1 MMQKRWCA
9 TIFRSGVLLFGF
21 IGTAILSSA
30 QAGKAELFGVV
41 EDPSGLPLS
50 GAKVHAEEQA
60 TGTVFQANTDG
71 RGEYHLLACP
81 LGNTQSA

>member
-1 MMQKRWCA
+1 MQNRWWA
-9 TIFRSGVLLFGF
+9 TIFRSGALLLGL
-21 IGTAILSSA
+21 IWTAISGFA

-50 GAKVHAEEQA
+50 GAKVQAEEQE
-60 TGTVFQANTDG
+60 TRTVFQANTDG
-71 RGEYHLLACP
+71 RGEYHLLVCP